1 MPLALNRRLLW
12 LIVVWFALLQT
23 IAPFIHA
30 HLEADSPAQG
40 YGLHMHDEAP
50 LQFQDHG
57 HTLKNVDFPTHT
69 IGVDKALVKTIE
81 SLPSP
86 LFAVLFIVSL
96 LALTFRPFRHNSAAV
111 RSFSFLHLKSLSR
124 PRAPPLF

>member
-1 MPLALNRRLLW
+1 MPLALNKRLLW

-23 IAPFIHA
+23 VAPFIHA

-40 YGLHMHDEAP
+40 HGLHMHIEAP
-50 LQFQDHG
+50 VQFQNHG
-57 HTLKNVDFPTHT
+57 HTLKNIDSPTHT
-69 IGVDKALVKTIE
+69 IGLDKALVKHTE

-86 LFAVLFIVSL
+86 LFAVLFIISL
-96 LALTFRPFRHNSAAV
+96 LAFVFRPFKYHSAV
-111 RSFSFLHLKSLSR
+111 RSFSFLYLKSLSR